1 MSFNGNNNNNNN
13 NSGRFHNRYVVP
25 VPVNGTTTF
34 GPARAGNSRQSARD
48 AAAEAARIEQDR
60 WMATR
65 LNRALLRAGTIRCVA
80 SANVASGNKF
90 NSSSSSGANNGSKTS
105 GTSPRYTSHI
115 RRGTVT
121 PLPAADKMRRYSS
134 MNTPVRWEII
144 ANQSA
149 DFKSALKV
157 GGFPPLVP
165 NYLLRTPQD
174 LRNNAGPSSFEI
186 GRAHV

>member
-1 MSFNGNNNNNNN
+1 MSFHGNNNNNNN
-13 NSGRFHNRYVVP
+13 NGGRFHNRYVVP
-25 VPVNGTTTF
+25 VPANGTTTT

-60 WMATR
+60 RMATR
-65 LNRALLRAGTIRCVA
+65 INRALLRAGTIRRAA

-90 NSSSSSGANNGSKTS
+90 NSSSSGANNGSKSS

-115 RRGTVT
+115 RRGTVA

-134 MNTPVRWEII
+134 MNIPARREVI
-144 ANQSA
+144 ASQSA
-149 DFKSALKV
+149 GFKSALKA
-157 GGFPPLVP
+157 GGFPPL
-165 NYLLRTPQD
+165 
-174 LRNNAGPSSFEI
+174 EI